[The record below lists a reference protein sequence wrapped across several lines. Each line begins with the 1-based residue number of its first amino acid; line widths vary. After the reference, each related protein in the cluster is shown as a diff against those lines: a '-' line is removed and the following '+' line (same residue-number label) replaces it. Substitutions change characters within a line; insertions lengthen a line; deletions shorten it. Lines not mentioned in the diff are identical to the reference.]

1 MKTVINSEGFRLVS
15 FDSGKPGLTV
25 CISGG
30 VHGNEICGVKA
41 ITKLEEKL
49 LSEENLLSGRVLTL
63 IANQEA
69 IRLKKRFVDFDLNRA
84 FGNLDAIGHEFNLA
98 KKIIPHLQDIDYL
111 LDLHS
116 TSAPTKPFCAGILT
130 RGHLEVFKMTGI
142 DIYTHG
148 WELHRGYSMLI
159 DEVNRAGG
167 MGIIAECGETDDEIT
182 NYIAYQTAIN
192 LLENLHLFSTSE
204 FKLNTKNYTIIKIKN
219 IVKAKSDN
227 FSFVRDFKNLEQVNT
242 NELIAYD
249 EQESI
254 SYNYQFLISM
264 PTIGSLQ
271 IGDEAFG
278 IGIKEKL
285 RI

>member
-30 VHGNEICGVKA
+30 VHGNETCGVKA
-41 ITKLEEKL
+41 ITRLEAKL
-49 LSEENLLSGRVLTL
+49 LSEEKLLSGRVLTL

-84 FGNLDAIGHEFNLA
+84 FGNPNAIGHEFNLA
-98 KKIIPHLQDIDYL
+98 KNIIPHLQGIDYL

-130 RGHLEVFKMTGI
+130 KDHLEVFKMTGI

-159 DEVNRAGG
+159 DEVNRVGG
-167 MGIIAECGETDDEIT
+167 IGVIAECGETDDEIT
-182 NYIAYQTAIN
+182 NYVAYQTAIN
-192 LLENLHLFSTSE
+192 LLENLNLFSTSE
-204 FKLNTKNYTIIKIKN
+204 FQLNTKNHTILKIKH

-227 FSFVRDFKNLEQVNT
+227 FFFVRDFKNLEQVNK
-242 NELIAYD
+242 NEVIAYD

-254 SYNYQFLISM
+254 SYNRQFLIVM
-264 PTIGSLQ
+264 PTIGSLK
-271 IGDEAFG
+271 IGDEALG
-278 IGIKEKL
+278 IGIEEKL
-285 RI
+285 NL